1 MPDAV
6 ILTVTGGPDLDTVRE
21 MFAEYGADVSRA
33 YCLNGFDAELAGLP
47 GAYGPPRG
55 ALLLLRADAAAAGVV
70 GVRALSED
78 AAEMK
83 RLYVR
88 PAWQGRGFGRALAEA
103 AVDHA
108 RTAGFHSLCLDTL
121 DHMKDAQA
129 LYRAMGFSEIAP
141 YHGDTAPGM
150 RFMELTLSAPGR
162 RIAPEILGPP

>member
-6 ILTVTGGPDLDTVRE
+6 ITTVTGGPDLDTVRE

-33 YCLNGFDAELAGLP
+33 YCLKGFDAELAGLP

-55 ALLLLRADAAAAGVV
+55 ALLLLRAGGAAAGAV

-78 AAEMK
+78 RAEMK

-88 PAWQGRGFGRALAEA
+88 PAWQGQGFGRRLAAA
-103 AVDHA
+103 AVGHA
-108 RTAGFHSLCLDTL
+108 RAAGFRALCLDTL
-121 DHMKDAQA
+121 DHMKGAQA
-129 LYRAMGFSEIAP
+129 LYRTMGFAEIAP

-150 RFMELTLSAPGR
+150 RFMELTMSAQGAGSPR
-162 RIAPEILGPP
+162 KP